1 MPPAPGAGHNA
12 DHPAAS
18 AASSGRPWL
27 LAVLAIA
34 VVAAWPTP
42 LLYPL
47 KVFTVLLHELGHGA
61 AAVLTGGSIE
71 RIELSADLGGA
82 CWSRGGFR
90 PLVLAAGYLGSMTFG
105 GLILLAS
112 ARVRRDELL
121 AGVLGAAV
129 VVLALIF
136 VRTIFGLVFGL
147 AFGLVLLAAARWL
160 SPAAND
166 LLLKLLGVTS
176 MLYAV
181 IDIKEDLINR
191 TVPGSD
197 AWAMSGELFLP
208 PAFWGVL
215 WMSLALISAVGLVR
229 LAVRLERRH

>member
-1 MPPAPGAGHNA
+1 MPPAPGPGHEA
-12 DHPAAS
+12 DHPAAA

-27 LAVLAIA
+27 LAVLAVA
-34 VVAAWPTP
+34 VVVAWPTP

-61 AAVLTGGSIE
+61 AAVLTGGSLE

-90 PLVLAAGYLGSMTFG
+90 PLVLAAGYLGSMFFG

-129 VVLALIF
+129 VVVTLVF
-136 VRTIFGLVFGL
+136 VRTLFGL
-147 AFGLVLLAAARWL
+147 AFGVGFGLALLAAARWL
-160 SPAAND
+160 PPAAND

-181 IDIKEDLINR
+181 IDIKEDLITR

-197 AWAMSGELFLP
+197 AWAMSRELFLP
-208 PAFWGVL
+208 PVFWGVL
-215 WMSLALISAVGLVR
+215 WMALALASAVGLVR
-229 LAVRLERRH
+229 AAVRLERGR